1 MDCLSAIRQVN
12 CEYIRKIGSEFDV
25 DSINFLLL
33 FTDLSELDFIFYICN
48 IILISANHSKF
59 AYELTMLTLYGLIDL
74 VVFCIETRDL
84 LAARESNV
92 C

>member
-33 FTDLSELDFIFYICN
+33 FTDLCRTRFY
-48 IILISANHSKF
+48 F
-59 AYELTMLTLYGLIDL
+59 LYL
-74 VVFCIETRDL
+74 
-84 LAARESNV
+84 
-92 C
+92 